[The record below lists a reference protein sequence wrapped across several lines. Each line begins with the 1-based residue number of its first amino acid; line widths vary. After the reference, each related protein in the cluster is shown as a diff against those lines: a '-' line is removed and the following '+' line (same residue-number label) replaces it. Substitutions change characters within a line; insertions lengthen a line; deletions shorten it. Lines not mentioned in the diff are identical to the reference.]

1 MRTDRLFGFQP
12 TDETYRQR
20 LLDLCEQC
28 ADLKME
34 TSDAIEALTPEIER
48 LGYSLNVKGAID
60 EWNSWEHLNSLLNEY
75 AIMRDNA
82 EDWDSR
88 EITADVFPAFQL
100 RQTVPY
106 KYDDA
111 RNWIERFVAA
121 AQSVNWEG
129 CSKIGCVALKT
140 SPVWEALGNGVG
152 GYEDWL
158 GNPFPP
164 FAFASNVDVSLVRA
178 DELHTYG
185 LKRDR

>member
-48 LGYSLNVKGAID
+48 LGYALNLSGAID

-82 EDWDSR
+82 EDWEGSLDS
-88 EITADVFPAFQL
+88 DLFPAHRL
-100 RQTVPY
+100 HLPVPN

-111 RNWIERFVAA
+111 RNWVERFVAA

-129 CSKIGCVALKT
+129 CSKVGCAALND

-164 FAFASNVDVSLVRA
+164 FAFASCVGVIGISA

-185 LKRDR
+185 LRTDR